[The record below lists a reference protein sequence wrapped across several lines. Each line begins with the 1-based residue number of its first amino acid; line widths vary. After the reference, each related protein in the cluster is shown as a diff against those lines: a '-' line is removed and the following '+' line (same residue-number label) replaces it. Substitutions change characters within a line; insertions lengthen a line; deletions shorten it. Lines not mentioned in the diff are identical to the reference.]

1 MQGAQP
7 ETLNGKAPA
16 ADPALSQCDIT
27 SWALDVHE
35 HTPPDCETEGL
46 RVTTGGG
53 TPMSPLSGVDP
64 PSPPRGRA
72 LCVLPCDSPAAAR
85 ARPESEGSS
94 NIVSPP
100 LQQLK
105 TLAVHVP
112 DGPEEPEGDVP
123 EPEGTPLSLQ
133 QRRRAALN
141 GAAAAADGAAAA
153 RPRAPEGNVGVEWSR
168 RDSLGAQGTGWTA
181 PAAPNGGYNEAP
193 ARGAAGN
200 AGDVPGGD
208 GGPGAGAPDAA
219 SAPGGPVPDGP
230 PAPRAADGPPAAPR
244 AAGAGVAG
252 AGALPQ
258 PRRPPQGARA
268 DPRGA
273 AAAVRPLPA
282 RTRAL
287 PATGAAAVAAD
298 PPQPPA
304 AGALARS
311 CAAAPRARPAPRPV
325 LAPAPVDPHLR
336 EAGRQHQHRP
346 QRPPAAAA
354 AAGAGPTAHHRP
366 RGGQPPAPPCRRALP
381 HDAGR
386 PGVQGPAGRAAAA
399 VAQRVRAGG
408 GGRARRRPRRPPAPV
423 PLRRSGGAAAR
434 HGPVAAARECA
445 RPPPRH
451 RVTEARAPQPPAL
464 GLCPPA
470 RPLCG
475 AEDGR
480 RWSAGMPHNPHHR
493 WRRPKC

>member
-35 HTPPDCETEGL
+35 HTPPDCKTEGL
-46 RVTTGGG
+46 WVTTGGG

-100 LQQLK
+100 LQRLK

-230 PAPRAADGPPAAPR
+230 PAPAPQMAPPPPHGPRARVSPALVHCRSPADRLKARAPTPEARPPQSAPSRPAPARSPLRARLRSPGTHRSPQRPARSPVPAPPPPAPAPRPGRSSPPPPSTLTFVKLDGSTSTARSGPPPPPPPEPGPLPTTARAGGSPRRPLAAARCLTMPAGPASKAPPDARQRRWLSAFAPGVADARGAGPAAPR
-244 AAGAGVAG
+244 
-252 AGALPQ
+252 
-258 PRRPPQGARA
+258 PRY
-268 DPRGA
+268 
-273 AAAVRPLPA
+273 
-282 RTRAL
+282 
-287 PATGAAAVAAD
+287 
-298 PPQPPA
+298 
-304 AGALARS
+304 RS
-311 CAAAPRARPAPRPV
+311 A
-325 LAPAPVDPHLR
+325 
-336 EAGRQHQHRP
+336 
-346 QRPPAAAA
+346 
-354 AAGAGPTAHHRP
+354 
-366 RGGQPPAPPCRRALP
+366 
-381 HDAGR
+381 
-386 PGVQGPAGRAAAA
+386 GPAGPPPDTAPW
-399 VAQRVRAGG
+399 QR
-408 GGRARRRPRRPPAPV
+408 PAN
-423 PLRRSGGAAAR
+423 A
-434 HGPVAAARECA
+434 HGP
-445 RPPPRH
+445 PRA
-451 RVTEARAPQPPAL
+451 TE
-464 GLCPPA
+464 
-470 RPLCG
+470 
-475 AEDGR
+475 
-480 RWSAGMPHNPHHR
+480 
-493 WRRPKC
+493 